1 MTATATAT
9 VRRTDWNTEQEEV
22 FTFIRTQWDV
32 RQAKRILASK
42 KTVKV
47 GKKTYFMTAEHDA
60 WLAVDGKQGPWAGR
74 YDPKSKTFDTTA
86 EEPEA
91 EME

>member
-42 KTVKV
+42 NVKV
-47 GKKTYFMTAEHDA
+47 QTTSVAECG
-60 WLAVDGKQGPWAGR
+60 WGSSSSSAGR
-74 YDPKSKTFDTTA
+74 TSGAWATA
-86 EEPEA
+86 G
-91 EME
+91 